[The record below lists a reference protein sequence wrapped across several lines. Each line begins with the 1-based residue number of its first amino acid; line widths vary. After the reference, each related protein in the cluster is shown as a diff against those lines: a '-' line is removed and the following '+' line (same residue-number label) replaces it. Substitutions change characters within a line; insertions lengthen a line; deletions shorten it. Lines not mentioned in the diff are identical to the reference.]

1 MNKIPSLFSNGN
13 YRWKICLL
21 LFFATAIN
29 YMDRQVL
36 GILAPNLQQEFG
48 WTESQYGFIVTSF
61 QVAYA
66 VGFLFMGNLMDKIGN
81 RLGYMISISFWS
93 LATMLHVFSRSALSF
108 GIVRFMLGL
117 GEAGNFPAAVKTVAE
132 WFPEK
137 ERSLAT
143 GIFVSGSSIGAIIA
157 PLTVPFIAIQY
168 GWQWTFI
175 ITGLLG
181 FLWLIFWML
190 IYKPVAKHPKLTN
203 KERLYIQDNVEEST
217 KKISWI
223 QLLTYR
229 QTWAFAIGKFFTDPV
244 FSFFFFFLP
253 KFLHSQFGVTLK
265 DIGLPVMAIYIM
277 SDIGSLLGGWT
288 SSYLIKRGWS
298 VNASRKTTMFA
309 AGLCAT
315 PVYFASQA
323 SYLWVSV
330 GLIGLAL
337 AAHQAFSA
345 NIFTIVSDMFPQKAV
360 GSVIG
365 IGSMLG
371 AVGGMVGATSAG
383 LLLENTGSYV
393 PLFIIA
399 GSCYLIALLIIHL
412 FAPRLAVV
420 N

>member
-1 MNKIPSLFSNGN
+1 MNKIPFLFSNGN

-203 KERLYIQDNVEEST
+203 KERLYIQDNVRQYST
-217 KKISWI
+217 
-223 QLLTYR
+223 
-229 QTWAFAIGKFFTDPV
+229 
-244 FSFFFFFLP
+244 
-253 KFLHSQFGVTLK
+253 
-265 DIGLPVMAIYIM
+265 
-277 SDIGSLLGGWT
+277 
-288 SSYLIKRGWS
+288 
-298 VNASRKTTMFA
+298 
-309 AGLCAT
+309 
-315 PVYFASQA
+315 
-323 SYLWVSV
+323 
-330 GLIGLAL
+330 
-337 AAHQAFSA
+337 AFS
-345 NIFTIVSDMFPQKAV
+345 
-360 GSVIG
+360 
-365 IGSMLG
+365 
-371 AVGGMVGATSAG
+371 
-383 LLLENTGSYV
+383 
-393 PLFIIA
+393 
-399 GSCYLIALLIIHL
+399 
-412 FAPRLAVV
+412 
-420 N
+420 